1 MPNAHID
8 DPESNVGL
16 QAAMI
21 AEQNDAFRTA
31 SCGISGVDPVPNG
44 RFVIT
49 RGIHAE
55 GPEFQFAALQKIAAF
70 NDFGMSADP
79 YGWHEMGE
87 IEVFQKRVWWKI
99 DLYDENYAYGSEA
112 PHDPEKTRRVLTVL
126 FPSEY

>member
-8 DPESNVGL
+8 DPESNLGL

-31 SCGISGVDPVPNG
+31 CCGISGVDPVPDG
-44 RFVIT
+44 RFVVT
-49 RGIHAE
+49 RDIYAE

-70 NDFGMSADP
+70 NDFGMDSDP
-79 YGWHEMGE
+79 NGWHEMGE
-87 IEVFQKRVWWKI
+87 IEVLQKRVWWKI
-99 DLYDENYAYGSEA
+99 DLYDENYTYGSQT
-112 PHDPEKTRRVLTVL
+112 PHDPGKTRRVMTVL